1 MNYNQAKDAYYD
13 GLINETELNY
23 YEYRQNHLNDLKTQ
37 RTLLKEQL
45 ADDEGEYING
55 EILNTPTEHDDMY
68 QLRIDAYKAINLLFN
83 ANGDIDTIQIQNKY
97 KIRNIKITTI
107 KNLMSKGDYHLKL

>member
-23 YEYRQNHLNDLKTQ
+23 YEYMQDHLNDLKTQ

-45 ADDEGEYING
+45 ADIEKKI
-55 EILNTPTEHDDMY
+55 
-68 QLRIDAYKAINLLFN
+68 K
-83 ANGDIDTIQIQNKY
+83 QIE
-97 KIRNIKITTI
+97 
-107 KNLMSKGDYHLKL
+107 